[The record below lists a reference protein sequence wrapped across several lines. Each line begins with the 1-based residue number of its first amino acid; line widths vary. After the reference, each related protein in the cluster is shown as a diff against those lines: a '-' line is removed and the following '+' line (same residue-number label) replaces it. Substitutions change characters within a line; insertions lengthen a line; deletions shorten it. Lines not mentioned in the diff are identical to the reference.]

1 MEQGFFKFLNFL
13 ESVLYLNPKHCGTE
27 TTLQLQPIPDSFH
40 ILVIIPKNNVVD
52 IQTETKQ
59 TKAKKKKKQLSII
72 RWNIY
77 VITYYKCVFLMKLK
91 NNYKIMTI

>member
-27 TTLQLQPIPDSFH
+27 TTLQLQPTPASFH
-40 ILVIIPKNNVVD
+40 LLVIILKNNVVD

-59 TKAKKKKKQLSII
+59 TKAKKKKTAFYNKMEHICDHIL
-72 RWNIY
+72 
-77 VITYYKCVFLMKLK
+77 
-91 NNYKIMTI
+91 